1 MAEAIMAPWKPAI
14 SRSPSFD
21 STTPSKAVATRPPMR
36 ATALLKPEAMATC
49 LSSTEPS
56 TDEVSGAT
64 AMAMPSAMT
73 VIAGKTV
80 VQ

>member
-1 MAEAIMAPWKPAI
+1 VAIKP
-14 SRSPSFD
+14 PS
-21 STTPSKAVATRPPMR
+21 R

-56 TDEVSGAT
+56 TDAVSGAT

-73 VIAGKTV
+73 VIAGMTV